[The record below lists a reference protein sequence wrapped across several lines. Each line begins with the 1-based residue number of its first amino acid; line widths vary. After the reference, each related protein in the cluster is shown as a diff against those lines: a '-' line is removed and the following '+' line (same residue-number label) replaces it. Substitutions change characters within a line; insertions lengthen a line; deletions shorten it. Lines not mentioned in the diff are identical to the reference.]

1 MSCHAQLQQWQM
13 TIMHHLPH
21 LSKPQAAGLAL
32 WTLGMVLSRS
42 CALSAVSG
50 LLATVLQ
57 RPANTLRQR
66 LRDSY
71 LEAEAKRGAG
81 RRQLEVETCFA
92 PLLRWVVTSW
102 QGTQLALAL
111 DATSLGSR
119 FVVLAVSV
127 LYRGCAVPVAWVVL
141 PANRPGAWRPHWLRL
156 LRRLHRVIPRSWT
169 VIVLSDRGL
178 YARWLYRRLVRLGW
192 HPCLRINTGG
202 TFHAEGHARRYP
214 LKHLVPEP
222 GTQWAGRGVAFTGR
236 ARRLACTLL
245 ACWEPGYKD
254 PWLLVTDLAPE
265 ASEAAWYGLRA
276 WIEQGFKVA
285 KRGGWQWQ
293 RTRMRDAQRATRLWL
308 VLALATLWLLSVGGE
323 AEATIAESTLPEV
336 DGWRSPRRRST
347 RGRSVSVFRRGWHLI
362 LAAWWRQDAL
372 PLGRFFPEPWPTH
385 ERHQSEVEPPPQAA

>member
-1 MSCHAQLQQWQM
+1 MSCHAQLQQWQR

-81 RRQLEVETCFA
+81 RRQLGGRDLFCPPA
-92 PLLRWVVTSW
+92 ALGDHVVA
-102 QGTQLALAL
+102 GTQLALAL

-169 VIVLSDRGL
+169 VMVLSDRGL

-202 TFHAEGHARRYP
+202 TFHPEGQARRCP
-214 LKHLVPEP
+214 PTGCP
-222 GTQWAGRGVAFTGR
+222 SRAPSGR
-236 ARRLACTLL
+236 AGEWR
-245 ACWEPGYKD
+245 
-254 PWLLVTDLAPE
+254 
-265 ASEAAWYGLRA
+265 
-276 WIEQGFKVA
+276 
-285 KRGGWQWQ
+285 
-293 RTRMRDAQRATRLWL
+293 
-308 VLALATLWLLSVGGE
+308 LSVEGVGSS
-323 AEATIAESTLPEV
+323 APC
-336 DGWRSPRRRST
+336 
-347 RGRSVSVFRRGWHLI
+347 
-362 LAAWWRQDAL
+362 
-372 PLGRFFPEPWPTH
+372 
-385 ERHQSEVEPPPQAA
+385 

>member
-71 LEAEAKRGAG
+71 LEAEAKRGAQ

-202 TFHAEGHARRYP
+202 TFHPEGHARRYP

-222 GTQWAGRGVAFTGR
+222 GTQWAGRGW
-236 ARRLACTLL
+236 RLPV
-245 ACWEPGYKD
+245 ER
-254 PWLLVTDLAPE
+254 V
-265 ASEAAWYGLRA
+265 GLRA
-276 WIEQGFKVA
+276 
-285 KRGGWQWQ
+285 
-293 RTRMRDAQRATRLWL
+293 
-308 VLALATLWLLSVGGE
+308 
-323 AEATIAESTLPEV
+323 PC
-336 DGWRSPRRRST
+336 
-347 RGRSVSVFRRGWHLI
+347 
-362 LAAWWRQDAL
+362 
-372 PLGRFFPEPWPTH
+372 
-385 ERHQSEVEPPPQAA
+385 

>member
-1 MSCHAQLQQWQM
+1 MDLGHGAF
-13 TIMHHLPH
+13 
-21 LSKPQAAGLAL
+21 AL
-32 WTLGMVLSRS
+32 VCLERG
-42 CALSAVSG
+42 
-50 LLATVLQ
+50 Q
-57 RPANTLRQR
+57 RPAGHGVAAASQHLASTP
-66 LRDSY
+66 
-71 LEAEAKRGAG
+71 A
-81 RRQLEVETCFA
+81 RQLSGGRGQTRRPAAAVGGRDLFLPPCCG
-92 PLLRWVVTSW
+92 WVITSW

-293 RTRMRDAQRATRLWL
+293 RTRMRDAQRAHPA
-308 VLALATLWLLSVGGE
+308 VVGAGPGDVV
-323 AEATIAESTLPEV
+323 AAQC
-336 DGWRSPRRRST
+336 
-347 RGRSVSVFRRGWHLI
+347 RGRGRGDDCREHLARGRWLAVSSAALDAGALSQCLSPGLASDSGGVVASGRLASRTFFSRAMADPRAASERGRATSTGGLTSGI
-362 LAAWWRQDAL
+362 VRAI
-372 PLGRFFPEPWPTH
+372 
-385 ERHQSEVEPPPQAA
+385 ERACITKKVK